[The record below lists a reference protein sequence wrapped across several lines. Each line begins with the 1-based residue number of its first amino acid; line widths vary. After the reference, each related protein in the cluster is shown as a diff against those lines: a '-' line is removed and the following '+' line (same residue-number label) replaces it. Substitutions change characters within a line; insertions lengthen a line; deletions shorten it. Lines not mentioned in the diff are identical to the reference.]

1 MINGKYTVCCFKD
14 YDELLEFEKE
24 QFGKNSPETS
34 HLWSFDRGRIH
45 CISLTLLNNF
55 RSFPWMDGL
64 NGVDEILFINCSIDD
79 CKDEKF
85 LQIYKEMERKQ
96 AEREKQIKELE
107 ENMRKEHEDDP
118 PVYVYPFIVPDEQN
132 S

>member
-1 MINGKYTVCCFKD
+1 MAKYTVCCFND

-24 QFGKNSPETS
+24 QFGKNSPETG
-34 HLWSFDRGRIH
+34 HLWSFDRGRIY
-45 CISLTLLNNF
+45 CVRLTLLNNF

-107 ENMRKEHEDDP
+107 EKMRKEHEDDP
-118 PVYVYPFIVPDEQN
+118 LVYIYPFIVSDKQEN
-132 S
+132 